1 MKHLSSQILKYVK
14 GEGETIRAATA
25 DAADEPQINRL
36 FLVLMANSL
45 ELHLRF
51 RIYIQFENVNI
62 MNPQ

>member
-1 MKHLSSQILKYVK
+1 MKHLSRQILKNVK
-14 GEGETIRAATA
+14 EGETIRAATA